1 MAAGKV
7 DRLKELDEQGEF
19 PTRWDP
25 QVGDTIAGVVR
36 RYTDVDLEKS
46 GLTRLCV
53 VEREDGEVETLFL
66 SPTVLKSEFWR
77 LKPKIGERVFVRYLG
92 TPKGKDYK
100 KFVVRCPD
108 RPQEEN
114 PDWGDDDGQVIGA
127 GTGAAPAAAPS
138 RPQPAPD
145 PDDPFADEMDAPY
158 SSKTVGY

>member
-1 MAAGKV
+1 MTERKV

-19 PTRWDP
+19 PSRWDP
-25 QVGDTIAGVVR
+25 QVGDAIIGIVR
-36 RYTDVDLEKS
+36 RYTDVELEKS

-108 RPQEEN
+108 RPQEEE
-114 PDWGDDDGQVIGA
+114 PDWGDDDGPVIGA
-127 GTGAAPAAAPS
+127 GTGPAQQQQPS
-138 RPQPAPD
+138 RPQPVAD
-145 PDDPFADEMDAPY
+145 PNDPFSDDDAGLY
-158 SSKTVGY
+158 SSRTVR